1 MSLCVKYYT
10 EPQIIDIHL
19 QVQLIRIL
27 SSKEQ
32 HCLPGYLRG
41 RNVMKTCLNY
51 RTSLGQGEQVER
63 RKMGERKEEDSNIL
77 VSSIYLAICFL
88 SSSLKQDL
96 IM

>member
-1 MSLCVKYYT
+1 
-10 EPQIIDIHL
+10 
-19 QVQLIRIL
+19 
-27 SSKEQ
+27 
-32 HCLPGYLRG
+32 
-41 RNVMKTCLNY
+41 MKTCLNY